1 MNTAIQRAKS
11 FLAGVPIV
19 ATDCPTGPTEVL
31 LGGRAGKLVPVGDAT
46 AGSAAIKQFLDD
58 SSLNDSFSEGIAE
71 SLKRFQP
78 EMAAKAYVDLMQ
90 RLISRTM

>member
-1 MNTAIQRAKS
+1 MTIWLPGYILA
-11 FLAGVPIV
+11 FVFLLLAGCSSSGDETV
-19 ATDCPTGPTEVL
+19 ANSPT
-31 LGGRAGKLVPVGDAT
+31 
-46 AGSAAIKQFLDD
+46 
-58 SSLNDSFSEGIAE
+58 FSDGIAE